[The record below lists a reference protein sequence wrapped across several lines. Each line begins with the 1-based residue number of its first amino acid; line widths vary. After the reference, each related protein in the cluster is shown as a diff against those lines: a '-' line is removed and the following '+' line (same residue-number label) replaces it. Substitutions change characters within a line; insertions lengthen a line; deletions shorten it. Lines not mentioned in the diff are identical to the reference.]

1 MSPTAPDVPVET
13 LRKRKLQATQSLLGD
28 TIGISDDEW
37 QAATALPG
45 WSRAHIATHLA
56 READALRRVTEA
68 ALEGRQIPLYSSPQQ
83 RFVDIEEGAM
93 RRGLDLQIDL
103 DTSADTLNTC
113 WDAVTDWTLPL
124 DIGRGPMTLAN
135 LPIIRFREV
144 TIHHIDLG
152 VGFTVDDLEPVPALW
167 LLDFRISQFAGQ
179 GIPAFR
185 IQSESSVEAVLGE
198 GEPTRTVTG
207 TDARLWGWLNG
218 RVGPEDVTGAEG
230 LRLPLAR

>member
-1 MSPTAPDVPVET
+1 
-13 LRKRKLQATQSLLGD
+13 
-28 TIGISDDEW
+28 
-37 QAATALPG
+37 
-45 WSRAHIATHLA
+45 
-56 READALRRVTEA
+56 
-68 ALEGRQIPLYSSPQQ
+68 
-83 RFVDIEEGAM
+83 
-93 RRGLDLQIDL
+93 
-103 DTSADTLNTC
+103 
-113 WDAVTDWTLPL
+113 
-124 DIGRGPMTLAN
+124 MTLAN

-185 IQSESSVEAVLGE
+185 IQSESGVEAVLGE
-198 GEPTRTVTG
+198 GAPTRTVTG

-218 RVGPEDVTGAEG
+218 RVGPESVTGAEG